1 LRPAIPGV
9 ARSRREP
16 TRNCT
21 RGFIGAGAVVRRD
34 RLVTGVTTAA
44 ILWLITVIGLII
56 GAGYIAPG
64 LGLVA
69 IAFVFLF
76 VFKRDGF
83 QIADLSLDY
92 RKDERSLRLHLQWS
106 SSHGQIAVP
115 GILDELRALPGIER
129 LTWHPVGGGHL
140 AE

>member
-1 LRPAIPGV
+1 V
-9 ARSRREP
+9 AHH
-16 TRNCT
+16 
-21 RGFIGAGAVVRRD
+21 V
-34 RLVTGVTTAA
+34 L
-44 ILWLITVIGLII
+44 IGLII
-56 GAGYIAPG
+56 GASYIAPG
-64 LGLVA
+64 LGGLVA

-129 LTWHPVGGGHL
+129 LTWHPVGSGHL

>member
-44 ILWLITVIGLII
+44 TLWLITVIGLII
-56 GAGYIAPG
+56 GAGYIA
-64 LGLVA
+64 LA
-69 IAFVFLF
+69 
-76 VFKRDGF
+76 
-83 QIADLSLDY
+83 S
-92 RKDERSLRLHLQWS
+92 
-106 SSHGQIAVP
+106 
-115 GILDELRALPGIER
+115 AL
-129 LTWHPVGGGHL
+129 
-140 AE
+140 

>member
-1 LRPAIPGV
+1 
-9 ARSRREP
+9 
-16 TRNCT
+16 
-21 RGFIGAGAVVRRD
+21 
-34 RLVTGVTTAA
+34 
-44 ILWLITVIGLII
+44 LWLITVIGLII

-83 QIADLSLDY
+83 QIANLSLDY

-106 SSHGQIAVP
+106 SSHGQTAVP

-129 LTWHPVGGGHL
+129 LTWHPAGAGHL

>member
-1 LRPAIPGV
+1 LHRRAANQPEI
-9 ARSRREP
+9 AR
-16 TRNCT
+16 
-21 RGFIGAGAVVRRD
+21 RGFIGAGAIVRRD

-44 ILWLITVIGLII
+44 TLWLITVIGLII

-83 QIADLSLDY
+83 QIANLSLDY

-106 SSHGQIAVP
+106 SSQGQTAVP
-115 GILDELRALPGIER
+115 GIRPARAILPNRRER
-129 LTWHPVGGGHL
+129 RFC
-140 AE
+140 

>member
-44 ILWLITVIGLII
+44 TLWLITVIGLII

-129 LTWHPVGGGHL
+129 LTWHPAGAGHL

>member
-1 LRPAIPGV
+1 M
-9 ARSRREP
+9 
-16 TRNCT
+16 
-21 RGFIGAGAVVRRD
+21 
-34 RLVTGVTTAA
+34 
-44 ILWLITVIGLII
+44 IGLII

-83 QIADLSLDY
+83 QIANLSLDY

-129 LTWHPVGGGHL
+129 LTWHPVGAGHL